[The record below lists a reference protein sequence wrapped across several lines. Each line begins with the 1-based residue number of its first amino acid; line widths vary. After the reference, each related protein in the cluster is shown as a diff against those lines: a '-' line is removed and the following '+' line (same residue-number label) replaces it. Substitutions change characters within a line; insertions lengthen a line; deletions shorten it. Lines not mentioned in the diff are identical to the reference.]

1 MRGTKPCPRCGVLQ
15 EIIAVDKAGHEMTGP
30 CETCLVNLRQRH
42 ITGATV
48 VEGHEKQRE
57 ETKG

>member
-1 MRGTKPCPRCGVLQ
+1 MSRSKPCSKCGVIQ
-15 EIIAVDKAGHEMTGP
+15 RVIAVDSKGHEMTGP
-30 CETCLVNLRQRH
+30 CETCLVNMRQRH

-57 ETKG
+57 QTKG